1 MTTFLAQFLNGL
13 TIGSF
18 YALVALGY
26 SMVFGVLKLIN
37 FAHGDLFTLGAYLG
51 FTVLVGTAGWLAG
64 VAGPWAGI
72 ALAIAAAAAGTAAA
86 GLVVENLAYRPV
98 YRAGRLPLVV
108 SALGISIVIQNAVM
122 VVWGPRY
129 QAFPADL
136 VPQTAF
142 GAGDFR
148 ITALQIFILVFSLIL
163 MAAVWF
169 VVEKTSF
176 GAAVRAAA
184 LDREAATLLGIDY
197 RKVVRFIF
205 ILGPG
210 LGGIA
215 GVMVGA
221 HYGRISFMM
230 GWNYALKAFTATI
243 LGGIGNIPGAMI
255 GGLALGILENLFSYY
270 VSDSWSDIFVT
281 VVLIVVLAF
290 RPTGLL
296 GERRA
301 DKV

>member
-51 FTVLVGTAGWLAG
+51 YTVLVGSAPWLSCL
-64 VAGPWAGI
+64 AGPWVGI
-72 ALAIAAAAAGTAAA
+72 ALSLCVAAVGVAAA

-122 VVWGPRY
+122 VIWGPRY
-129 QAFPADL
+129 QSFPAAL
-136 VPQTAF
+136 VPQAAF
-142 GAGDFR
+142 SAGDFR
-148 ITALQIFILVFSLIL
+148 ITALQIFILVFSLLL
-163 MAAVWF
+163 MGAVWF
-169 VVEKTSF
+169 VVERTSF
-176 GAAVRAAA
+176 GIAVRAAA
-184 LDREAATLLGIDY
+184 LDRETATLLGINY
-197 RKVVRFIF
+197 RTVVRFIF

-221 HYGRISFMM
+221 HYGRISFTM
-230 GWNYALKAFTATI
+230 GWVYALKAFTATI

-255 GGLALGILENLFSYY
+255 GGLVLGVLENLFSYY

-281 VVLIVVLAF
+281 LVLIVVLVF

>member
-1 MTTFLAQFLNGL
+1 MTAFFAQLLNGL

-51 FTVLVGTAGWLAG
+51 FSCLVGTAGWLAG
-64 VAGPWAGI
+64 LGNPWVGI
-72 ALAIAAAAAGTAAA
+72 ALSLGVAAVGVAAA
-86 GLVVENLAYRPV
+86 GLIVENLAYRPV

-108 SALGISIVIQNAVM
+108 SALGISIVIQNSVM
-122 VVWGPRY
+122 VIWGPRY
-129 QAFPADL
+129 QSFPTEL
-136 VPQTAF
+136 VPQLSF
-142 GAGDFR
+142 GNGDFR
-148 ITALQIFILVFSLIL
+148 ITVLQIFILVFSLVL
-163 MAAVWF
+163 MGAVWF
-169 VVEKTSF
+169 VIEKTSF
-176 GAAVRAAA
+176 GIAVRAAA
-184 LDREAATLLGIDY
+184 LDRETATLLGINY
-197 RKVVRFIF
+197 RSVVRFIF

-221 HYGRISFMM
+221 HYGRISFTM
-230 GWNYALKAFTATI
+230 GWVYALKAFTATI

-255 GGLALGILENLFSYY
+255 GGLLLGVLENLFSYY
-270 VSDSWSDIFVT
+270 VSDSWSDIFAT
-281 VVLIVVLAF
+281 LVLIVVLVF

-296 GERRA
+296 GERKA

>member
-1 MTTFLAQFLNGL
+1 MFTFLAQLLNGL

-26 SMVFGVLKLIN
+26 SMVFGVMKLIN

-51 FTVLVGTAGWLAG
+51 YTCLIGSASFFTAWG
-64 VAGPWAGI
+64 GPWAGI
-72 ALAIAAAAAGTAAA
+72 ALALVVSGVGVAVA
-86 GLVVENLAYRPV
+86 GLAVENLAYRPV

-108 SALGISIVIQNAVM
+108 SALGISIVIQNAIM
-122 VVWGPRY
+122 VGWGPRY
-129 QAFPADL
+129 QSFPEAL
-136 VPQTAF
+136 VPQGAVT
-142 GAGDFR
+142 AGDFR
-148 ITALQIFILVFSLIL
+148 ITSLQIFILILSLAL
-163 MAAVWF
+163 MSAVWF
-169 VVEKTSF
+169 VIEKTSF
-176 GAAVRAAA
+176 GIAIRAAA
-184 LDREAATLLGIDY
+184 QDRETATLLGINY
-197 RKVVRFIF
+197 RTVVRFIF

-221 HYGRISFMM
+221 HYGRISFTM
-230 GWNYALKAFTATI
+230 GWVYALKAFTATI
-243 LGGIGNIPGAMI
+243 MGGIGNIPGAMI
-255 GGLALGILENLFSYY
+255 GGLLLGVLENMFSYY
-270 VSDSWSDIFVT
+270 VSDSWSDVFVT
-281 VVLIVVLAF
+281 LVLIVVLVF

>member
-1 MTTFLAQFLNGL
+1 MTTFLAQLLNGL

-26 SMVFGVLKLIN
+26 SMVFGVMKLIN

-51 FTVLVGTAGWLAG
+51 FSILVGSAGALTG
-64 VAGPWAGI
+64 LCGPWVGI
-72 ALAIAAAAAGTAAA
+72 ALALVVAAIGVAAA

-122 VVWGPRY
+122 VIWGPRY
-129 QAFPADL
+129 QSFPAAL

-142 GAGDFR
+142 GTGDFR
-148 ITALQIFILVFSLIL
+148 ITALQLFILVFSLIL

-169 VVEKTSF
+169 LIEKTSF
-176 GAAVRAAA
+176 GIAVRAAA
-184 LDREAATLLGIDY
+184 LDRETATLLGINY
-197 RKVVRFIF
+197 RTVVRFIF

-221 HYGRISFMM
+221 HYGRISFTM
-230 GWNYALKAFTATI
+230 GWVYALKAFTATI
-243 LGGIGNIPGAMI
+243 LGGIGNIPGAML
-255 GGLALGILENLFSYY
+255 GGLVLGVLENLFSYY
-270 VSDSWSDIFVT
+270 VSDSWTDVFVT
-281 VVLIVVLAF
+281 LVLIIVLVF

>member
-1 MTTFLAQFLNGL
+1 
-13 TIGSF
+13 
-18 YALVALGY
+18 
-26 SMVFGVLKLIN
+26 
-37 FAHGDLFTLGAYLG
+37 
-51 FTVLVGTAGWLAG
+51 VLVGSAGWIAG
-64 VAGPWAGI
+64 HAGPWVGI
-72 ALAIAAAAAGTAAA
+72 ALSLAVAAAGVAAA

-122 VVWGPRY
+122 VIWGPRY
-129 QAFPADL
+129 QSFPASM
-136 VPQTAF
+136 VPQAAF
-142 GAGDFR
+142 SAGDFR
-148 ITALQIFILVFSLIL
+148 ISALQIFILVFSLLL
-163 MAAVWF
+163 MGAVWF
-169 VVEKTSF
+169 VIERTSF
-176 GAAVRAAA
+176 GTAVRAAA
-184 LDREAATLLGIDY
+184 LDRETATLLGINY
-197 RKVVRFIF
+197 RTVVRFIF

-221 HYGRISFMM
+221 HYGRISFTM
-230 GWNYALKAFTATI
+230 GWVYALKAFTATI

-255 GGLALGILENLFSYY
+255 GGLVLGVLENLFSYY
-270 VSDSWSDIFVT
+270 VSDSWSDVFVT
-281 VVLIVVLAF
+281 LVLIVVLVF